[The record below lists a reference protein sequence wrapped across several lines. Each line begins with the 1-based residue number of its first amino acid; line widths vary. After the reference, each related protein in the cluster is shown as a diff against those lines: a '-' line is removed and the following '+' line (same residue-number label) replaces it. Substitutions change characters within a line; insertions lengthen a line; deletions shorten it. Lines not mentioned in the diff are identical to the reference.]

1 MLSEANVRSAARWG
15 GGAVVVVLLGAL
27 AAGCPTMAITM
38 GATTAASIIADDRSL
53 AQQTADLERKTQIEQ
68 GLINQSAE
76 LAGRVNVDV
85 FNGRVMLTGVV
96 PDDDDRW
103 RAVRAARDS
112 ANGAMVYDDIEVG
125 PSGGVSD
132 AATNLAVNKTLGLN
146 LLANEGIAS
155 ASLLHRV
162 VNRSAFVM
170 GEARDYGEIE
180 SVRSIALQTPGVE
193 RIVTH
198 IEVE

>member
-1 MLSEANVRSAARWG
+1 MWSEANVRSAARWG

-53 AQQTADLERKTQIEQ
+53 AQQASDLEKKTQIEQ
-68 GLINQSAE
+68 GLLNDSAA

-96 PDDDDRW
+96 PDDHDRW
-103 RAVRAARDS
+103 SAVRVARDRS
-112 ANGAMVYDDIEVG
+112 NGAMVYDDIEVG
-125 PSGGVSD
+125 ATGGVSD
-132 AATNLAVNKTLGLN
+132 AATNLAVNKALGLN
-146 LLANEGIAS
+146 LLADEGIAS
-155 ASLLHRV
+155 QSLLHRV
-162 VNRSAFVM
+162 VNRQAFVM
-170 GEARDYGEIE
+170 GEARGYGEIE

>member
-1 MLSEANVRSAARWG
+1 MWSEANVRSAARWG

-53 AQQTADLERKTQIEQ
+53 AQQASDLETKTQIEQ
-68 GLINQSAE
+68 GLLNDSAA

-96 PDDDDRW
+96 PDYDDRW
-103 RAVRAARDS
+103 SAVRAARGRS
-112 ANGAMVYDDIEVG
+112 NGAMVYDDIEVG
-125 PSGGVSD
+125 PTGGVSD
-132 AATNLAVNKTLGLN
+132 AATNLAVNKALGLN
-146 LLANEGIAS
+146 LLADEGIAS
-155 ASLLHRV
+155 QSLLHRV
-162 VNRSAFVM
+162 VNRQAFVM
-170 GEARDYGEIE
+170 GEARNYGEIE

>member
-1 MLSEANVRSAARWG
+1 MWSEANVRSAARWG

-53 AQQTADLERKTQIEQ
+53 AQQAADLEMKTQIEQ
-68 GLINQSAE
+68 GLLNDSAA

-96 PDDDDRW
+96 PDYDDRW
-103 RAVRAARDS
+103 SAVRAARGRS
-112 ANGAMVYDDIEVG
+112 NGAMVYDDIEVG
-125 PSGGVSD
+125 PTGGVSD
-132 AATNLAVNKTLGLN
+132 AATNLAVNKALGLN
-146 LLANEGIAS
+146 LLADEGIAS
-155 ASLLHRV
+155 QSLLHRV
-162 VNRSAFVM
+162 VNRQAFVM
-170 GEARDYGEIE
+170 GEARGYGEIE